1 MKSIEEK
8 LSEFANNEK
17 SNSFTNYSLD
27 SINKVLTILGNP
39 EKKFKAI
46 HIAGTNGKGSIAGML
61 NSIFM
66 ESGYTVGLYTSP
78 HLIRINERIKI
89 NNNEITNLEF
99 SKYLDK
105 VIKISKENNV
115 APTYFD
121 ILTVISFL
129 FFSENKN
136 DITIIETGMGGKSD
150 STNIIEPILSIISE
164 ISMDHTTV
172 LGENIESIAFEK
184 AGIIKKEVVTVSL
197 DNGKKINSIIHNRCK
212 ELNSPLYIL
221 NNDYEIKNKKN
232 YLLYK
237 EKTTKEKDLKYNLQ
251 QPGVFQIDNSAL
263 AIKSSLLLKK
273 TFYKINSNSII
284 KALSSFTIKGR
295 LQKLTTYKEIYF
307 DTAHNISST
316 KNLIKHFS
324 NIKKD
329 KIIVLT
335 LMSDKMV
342 DEIFK
347 LYKKNKYKIYYYNKN
362 NNRIYI
368 PNIKTIT
375 KYNLTIIS
383 NINNLNDIVLKHNKK
398 NITIFAGSFTLYEEV
413 ITSIKLTSEL

>member
-212 ELNSPLYIL
+212 
-221 NNDYEIKNKKN
+221 
-232 YLLYK
+232 
-237 EKTTKEKDLKYNLQ
+237 
-251 QPGVFQIDNSAL
+251 
-263 AIKSSLLLKK
+263 
-273 TFYKINSNSII
+273 
-284 KALSSFTIKGR
+284 
-295 LQKLTTYKEIYF
+295 
-307 DTAHNISST
+307 
-316 KNLIKHFS
+316 
-324 NIKKD
+324 
-329 KIIVLT
+329 
-335 LMSDKMV
+335 
-342 DEIFK
+342 
-347 LYKKNKYKIYYYNKN
+347 
-362 NNRIYI
+362 
-368 PNIKTIT
+368 
-375 KYNLTIIS
+375 
-383 NINNLNDIVLKHNKK
+383 
-398 NITIFAGSFTLYEEV
+398 
-413 ITSIKLTSEL
+413 